1 MHQCLCG
8 LHGKELTP
16 FNLVNNI
23 YLAKAWRNTIFFR
36 TRRHSSTRSVSTLKS
51 VITFQSSIVSIC
63 GTALWLLA
71 LKEFKLH
78 SEDLNFSSIKNE
90 LFSYSVWAIP
100 ENLVITLELIN
111 LPPLSFNLYHYYS
124 FKTFL
129 RFWLAK
135 STRKIPHKE
144 LLLNKFERNFL
155 ILNRWRQKCSQS
167 CRLLNR

>member
-1 MHQCLCG
+1 MWKLSTNKIK
-8 LHGKELTP
+8 L
-16 FNLVNNI
+16 FSLVNNI

-63 GTALWLLA
+63 GSALWLLA

-78 SEDLNFSSIKNE
+78 LEDLNFSSVQNE
-90 LFSYSVWAIP
+90 LLSYSLWTVP

-111 LPPLSFNLYHYYS
+111 FPPLSFNLHHYYS
-124 FKTFL
+124 FKIFL
-129 RFWLAK
+129 RFRLAK
-135 STRKIPHKE
+135 STRIIHHKE
-144 LLLNKFERNFL
+144 LLLNKFDKNFL

-167 CRLLNR
+167 CKLLNR